1 MCVSS
6 FFLLISN
13 SNFSALGVD
22 RGLRFF
28 EDIKDIEDSSKD
40 DEDDINKDNKEDEA
54 EEDETI
60 FFSKVSSVIPF
71 WNHKLILI

>member
-13 SNFSALGVD
+13 SNFSAWGVD

-40 DEDDINKDNKEDEA
+40 NEDDINKDNK
-54 EEDETI
+54 EDETI

-71 WNHKLILI
+71 WNHKLVLI